1 MREYQVLTMIEG
13 PLLTGSGVVRGEWQE
28 GLMISF
34 RTSEHR
40 TGSSEAAKSRKALSP
55 WSLSIAESVFDPLS
69 QCLDGSGKV
78 WGLEEE
84 CQEGLGIEEGAY
96 SS

>member
-40 TGSSEAAKSRKALSP
+40 TGSSEGAESRKALSP

-69 QCLDGSGKV
+69 ECLNGSGKV

-84 CQEGLGIEEGAY
+84 CQEGLGIEEAY
-96 SS
+96 LS